1 MVGYV
6 AGASVNGIRLDSVE
20 IRTSGELDLRGFL
33 GLSEDVAPGYESI
46 SYEVTIKGDGTPE
59 QFEEIGLEQPFELRE
74 RLFVEDDRVEAVGGD
89 RPFAE
94 AVSNRVRREAGVVLD
109 PGKPFLLRRCDDP
122 TVEREAGGAVVIPGR
137 DA

>member
-46 SYEVTIKGDGTPE
+46 DYEVTIKGDGTPE
-59 QFEEIGLEQPFELRE
+59 QFEEIHRTVMRTSPNYFNISRPIRVNATLR
-74 RLFVEDDRVEAVGGD
+74 VG
-89 RPFAE
+89 
-94 AVSNRVRREAGVVLD
+94 
-109 PGKPFLLRRCDDP
+109 
-122 TVEREAGGAVVIPGR
+122 
-137 DA
+137 